1 VGPAANEGRPWQD
14 ARDEKLLRSVASFG
28 GFLSVWLGRLDRLL
42 GRLSSIRPQ
51 GAPHTAGKSAP
62 SEALPSVSALPTPQ
76 VLAEEPAEPS
86 ERFTRGSSTPD
97 QVLAIP
103 PPKPWGKSQ
112 APQRAPSMPQVLRPG
127 PDPHEPLTAPP
138 PIGALPILR
147 LADIDEPKAANDA
160 YDGDLDESESLIK
173 TAWRWTK
180 RLVVITGLLGG
191 GTLAAL
197 TSETWLPK
205 AARLGRNLFTEVD
218 KHARS
223 RDQAERRERAR
234 QEAAA
239 QLPHL
244 APATIELVLSGG
256 VLDPPEVFRRACDA
270 VDRGLSALAPAELQ
284 ELKALRQELLET
296 LRPEE
301 RQRAREYDGARGRRP
316 TLPFEDRDALELVA
330 RGARALPLASRVR
343 LQVLSG
349 RAIAVGLVQEPPLG
363 QPLRPQTD

>member
-1 VGPAANEGRPWQD
+1 M
-14 ARDEKLLRSVASFG
+14 
-28 GFLSVWLGRLDRLL
+28 
-42 GRLSSIRPQ
+42 
-51 GAPHTAGKSAP
+51 
-62 SEALPSVSALPTPQ
+62 
-76 VLAEEPAEPS
+76 
-86 ERFTRGSSTPD
+86 
-97 QVLAIP
+97 
-103 PPKPWGKSQ
+103 
-112 APQRAPSMPQVLRPG
+112 PQRAGS
-127 PDPHEPLTAPP
+127 DPHEPLTAPP
-138 PIGALPILR
+138 PIGELPILR
-147 LADIDEPKAANDA
+147 LADIDDPKAANDV
-160 YDGDLDESESLIK
+160 YEGDLDESESLIK

-180 RLVVITGLLGG
+180 RVAVITGLLAG

-205 AARLGRNLFTEVD
+205 AARLGRNLFTEMD

-223 RDQAERRERAR
+223 RDQAEPRERAR
-234 QEAAA
+234 QEAAG

-270 VDRGLSALAPAELQ
+270 VDRGLSALAPAEAR

-301 RQRAREYDGARGRRP
+301 RRRAREYDGARGRRL

-330 RGARALPLASRVR
+330 RGARALPPASRVR

-349 RAIAVGLVQEPPLG
+349 RAIAVGLVHDPPRG
-363 QPLRPQTD
+363 QPLGPQTD